1 MSTGPA
7 PSLRLDVS
15 AFREKADKRAK
26 GLNIAELVQR
36 LGGCNSE
43 SYGIHRAAASAHYAK
58 AFTLYPAFRDT
69 LANDPNHDPALFPAA
84 MLGYTG
90 ASYRSCTGESGLQP
104 LHLSVTFFSISISPS
119 MNAGVIGNRP
129 G

>member
-7 PSLRLDVS
+7 PSPRLGVS

-36 LGGCNSE
+36 LGGYNSE

-58 AFTLYPAFRDT
+58 AFTLYPACRET
-69 LANDPNHDPALFPAA
+69 LANDPNHDPAPFPA
-84 MLGYTG
+84 
-90 ASYRSCTGESGLQP
+90 P
-104 LHLSVTFFSISISPS
+104 P
-119 MNAGVIGNRP
+119 
-129 G
+129 